1 MKKILSLAAM
11 AATLVLSCTKT
22 VDPTPDPD
30 PKPDPTPSYEAGW
43 PSSYEGVML
52 QGFYWDS
59 FADTQWEY
67 LESMADDIAPY
78 FSLIWVPNSGFC
90 DTHNNMGYLPYK
102 FFDQTSTFGNEQ
114 QLRSMIKAY
123 KDRGTGMIAD
133 VVINHHNSDGWFDFP
148 KESYKG
154 VEYQFLSTDIVK
166 DDDNGDTARQ
176 AASQGRQ
183 ISANNDTGEG
193 WAGCRDLD
201 HKSLNVQKIC
211 KAYVDYLKNDLGYA
225 GFRYDMVKGYSA
237 MYTGMYNE
245 SCKTEFSVGEYWD
258 GNHAV
263 VEKWIAGTK
272 RNGAIQSAAFDFC
285 FRYTAR
291 DAANN
296 GSWAK
301 LMDQTSASTD
311 YSRYAVTFVENH
323 DTEYRAA
330 SAPQDPVKKDTL
342 AVNAWLLANPG
353 TPCVFY
359 KHWQAY
365 KKDIKLMIAARKMVR
380 VNNQSAFTD
389 LAKQASYVARSVKG
403 ANGSLLVVCG
413 TGYKSYTVPAGYKQ
427 ILEGHNYKYLVSG
440 DCDTSSWE
448 ATVARIE
455 EEEKEE
461 PFDGTNATVYV
472 AADFTPV
479 FFYIWDSNNNTQL
492 NGDWPGKPISATVTK
507 FGKKWYTQ
515 TVPITSSKYFF
526 NMVISQGY
534 EKPQTSDI
542 NRINTDKYFECKLSG
557 TAIQLVDVTDQYSNQ

>member
-1 MKKILSLAAM
+1 MIMKKIFALLAV
-11 AATLVLSCTKT
+11 AAALMTSCKK
-22 VDPTPDPD
+22 DPQPGPEPGPEPDPE
-30 PKPDPTPSYEAGW
+30 TYEPGW
-43 PSSYEGVML
+43 PSNYEGVML

-78 FSLIWVPNSGFC
+78 FSLIWIPNSGFC

-148 KESYKG
+148 KETYKG
-154 VEYQFLSTDIVK
+154 VDYQFQSTDIVR
-166 DDDNGDTARQ
+166 DDDNGDTYRQ
-176 AASQGRQ
+176 ATSQGRE
-183 ISANNDTGEG
+183 ISKNADTGEG
-193 WAGCRDLD
+193 WAGCRDMD
-201 HKSLNVQKIC
+201 HKSANVQKIC
-211 KAYVDYLKNDLGYA
+211 KAYVNFLKNDLGYA

-237 MYTGMYNE
+237 MYTGMYNA

-258 GNHAV
+258 GNHTT
-263 VEKWIAGTK
+263 VENWIQGTK
-272 RNGAIQSAAFDFC
+272 RDGAIQSAAFDFC

-291 DAANN
+291 DASKGNW
-296 GSWAK
+296 SK
-301 LMDQTSASTD
+301 LLDATSATSD

-323 DTEYRAA
+323 DTEYRSA
-330 SAPQDPVKKDTL
+330 SAPQDAIQKDTL

-365 KKDIKLMIAARKMVR
+365 KKDIKLMIAARKLVR
-380 VNNQSAFTD
+380 VNNQSMSVNMGSSANY
-389 LAKQASYVARSVKG
+389 AARSVKG
-403 ANGSLLVVCG
+403 ANGKILVVAG
-413 TGYKSYTVPAGYKQ
+413 PGAASYNTPADYKLL
-427 ILEGHNYKYLVSG
+427 LEGYHYKYFVST
-440 DCDTSSWE
+440 DCNTTGWD

-461 PFDGTNATVYV
+461 PFDGTKATVHV

-479 FFYIWDSNNNTQL
+479 FFYIWDSNNNSQL
-492 NGDWPGKPISATVTK
+492 NGDWPGKPISSTVSK
-507 FGKKWYTQ
+507 FGKTWYTQ
-515 TVPITSSKYFF
+515 SVDIPSSKYYF
-526 NMVISQGY
+526 NMVINQGY
-534 EKPQTSDI
+534 GQPQTADI
-542 NRINTDKYFECKLSG
+542 NRITSDKYFECTLAG
-557 TAIQLVDVTDQYSNQ
+557 TKIEVKDVTEDYINK